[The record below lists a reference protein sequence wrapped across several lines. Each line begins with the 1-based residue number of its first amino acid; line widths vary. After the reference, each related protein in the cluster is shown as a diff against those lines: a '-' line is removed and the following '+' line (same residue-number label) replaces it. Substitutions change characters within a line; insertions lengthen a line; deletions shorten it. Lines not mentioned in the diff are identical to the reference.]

1 MTGQQVKI
9 TMIGRHLAKEGL
21 EFVYKGE
28 IAGCE
33 GCKVYKV
40 CHNLT
45 PKRRYRITGIRNTA
59 IHSCDVHADG
69 VCAVDVIEAPVP
81 ALIPAAKAIQNSKVL
96 IDEACS
102 CTECENYDLC
112 VPEGLIPGEY
122 YTVNKIIK
130 SGVNNCERGESL
142 RLVELI
148 PV

>member
-1 MTGQQVKI
+1 
-9 TMIGRHLAKEGL
+9 MIGRHLAKEGL

-45 PKRRYRITGIRNTA
+45 PKRRYRIVGIRNPT

-69 VCAVDVIEAPVP
+69 VCAVDVIDSPIP
-81 ALIPAAKAIQNSKVL
+81 ALIPAAKAILNSKVHF
-96 IDEACS
+96 DEICPH
-102 CTECENYDLC
+102 TECENYDLC
-112 VPEGLIPGEY
+112 APEGLIPGEY
-122 YTVNKIIK
+122 YNVTKIIK
-130 SGVNNCERGESL
+130 SDVENCECGESL
-142 RLVELI
+142 RLVELV